1 MFTARLRRAA
11 HSLHRLYAAPA
22 MLADII
28 SHRCEGVHMHE
39 SPFQPR
45 ARDLVRRHLP
55 ARERLRLARLAS
67 KKMLSVLSTLLCA
80 VPLLYLLS
88 VVLFAQP

>member
-1 MFTARLRRAA
+1 
-11 HSLHRLYAAPA
+11 
-22 MLADII
+22 
-28 SHRCEGVHMHE
+28 MHE

-45 ARDLVRRHLP
+45 ARSVLRQRLP
-55 ARERLRLARLAS
+55 VRERLRLARLAS
-67 KKMLSVLSTLLCA
+67 KKMLSVLSALLCA

>member
-1 MFTARLRRAA
+1 
-11 HSLHRLYAAPA
+11 
-22 MLADII
+22 
-28 SHRCEGVHMHE
+28 MHE

-45 ARDLVRRHLP
+45 ARSMLRQHLP
-55 ARERLRLARLAS
+55 VRERLRLARLAS
-67 KKMLSVLSTLLCA
+67 KKMLSVLSALLCA

>member
-1 MFTARLRRAA
+1 
-11 HSLHRLYAAPA
+11 
-22 MLADII
+22 
-28 SHRCEGVHMHE
+28 MHE

-45 ARDLVRRHLP
+45 TRSMLRQHLP
-55 ARERLRLARLAS
+55 VRERLRLARLAS
-67 KKMLSVLSTLLCA
+67 KKMLSVLSALLCA